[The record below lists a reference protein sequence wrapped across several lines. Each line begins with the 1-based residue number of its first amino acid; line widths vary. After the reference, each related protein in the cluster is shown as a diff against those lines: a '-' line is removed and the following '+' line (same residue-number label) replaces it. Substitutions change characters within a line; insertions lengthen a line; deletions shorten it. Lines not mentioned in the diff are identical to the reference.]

1 MKVSKTWWF
10 MLVQSIYRHL
20 DPNPSFV
27 NLSRRMTRC
36 HNSTITVITDIPQR
50 LARKKYSLSYSW
62 GMKPVY
68 ITDLKVYI

>member
-10 MLVQSIYRHL
+10 MLVQSIYRLL

-36 HNSTITVITDIPQR
+36 HNSTITVISVLPIY
-50 LARKKYSLSYSW
+50 RK
-62 GMKPVY
+62 
-68 ITDLKVYI
+68 DLQGRNTPYLIHGG

>member
-36 HNSTITVITDIPQR
+36 HNSTITVISVRYTAKTCKEEILPILFMGDE
-50 LARKKYSLSYSW
+50 ASLYYR
-62 GMKPVY
+62 P
-68 ITDLKVYI
+68 